1 MFRFTR
7 KPSSGSY
14 NQYLA
19 KITHLV
25 KCRYVEA
32 VQDVVSVMA
41 AHCDCNK
48 MIYTEYVNK
57 KLRTIKNIL
66 DKSDIK

>member
-1 MFRFTR
+1 
-7 KPSSGSY
+7 
-14 NQYLA
+14 
-19 KITHLV
+19 
-25 KCRYVEA
+25 
-32 VQDVVSVMA
+32 MA

-66 DKSDIK
+66 GKSDTKYDSPCEASQRQSYFISLLSKMFLIVRNF